1 MIEFLKFLKGYVCIR
16 VSGFSPE
23 RFMNLCGNRNILL
36 WNIRKEE
43 DVYYMCLSIAG
54 FYRLK
59 PIVKKTGTKVAIVKR
74 CGLPFFMPGMWKRK
88 IFILGFLLAAA
99 FWFQTSR
106 YIWAIEIQGNFMIT
120 EDIMMDFLAENQVF
134 TGMKKGKLNIEE
146 LEQNIRKEFYQ
157 VTWTSAKLEG
167 TKLTIQIK
175 ENDLLDMEEAGK
187 REDAMTASNL
197 VAEQDGTVV
206 SMIVREG
213 VPQVT
218 IGQEIKKGDVL
229 VTGNVPVYHEDGTI
243 RKYRYCNADAD
254 IVVQHVLPV
263 KETLSLYYEKKNY
276 TRREKKQYYLE
287 LFGKTIRFGK
297 NKEPFRS
304 CDSIESRN
312 QLQLLRDFYLP
323 VIYGNR
329 TYREYYVEERKYTN
343 EESKAL
349 IQDEYKKI
357 VESLE
362 EKGVQIIE
370 KNVKIETNDLKW
382 VLSGELTVQEKTGKN
397 VAIEEQ
403 IFTDA
408 EQSGEEVT
416 EDE

>member
-1 MIEFLKFLKGYVCIR
+1 
-16 VSGFSPE
+16 
-23 RFMNLCGNRNILL
+23 
-36 WNIRKEE
+36 
-43 DVYYMCLSIAG
+43 
-54 FYRLK
+54 
-59 PIVKKTGTKVAIVKR
+59 
-74 CGLPFFMPGMWKRK
+74 
-88 IFILGFLLAAA
+88 
-99 FWFQTSR
+99 
-106 YIWAIEIQGNFMIT
+106 
-120 EDIMMDFLAENQVF
+120 
-134 TGMKKGKLNIEE
+134 
-146 LEQNIRKEFYQ
+146 
-157 VTWTSAKLEG
+157 
-167 TKLTIQIK
+167 
-175 ENDLLDMEEAGK
+175 MEEAGK

-229 VTGNVPVYHEDGTI
+229 VTGNVPVYQEDGTI

-276 TRREKKQYYLE
+276 TGREKKHLE